1 MSSSKAWRTKAGTE
15 IAITQLTDSH
25 LRQIARLMT
34 QAPKGFR
41 GASAIRRELLRRG
54 LDKHL
59 RPAYPNL

>member
-1 MSSSKAWRTKAGTE
+1 VSSNKTWRTKSGKE
-15 IAITQLTDSH
+15 IPFQELSDSH

-41 GASAIRRELLRRG
+41 GSSAIRRELLRRG

-59 RPAYPNL
+59 RPSYPNL